1 MEIKFGKIIISYVLG
16 YIIIVRDGIFEN
28 ELEDVLFCD
37 DEVLDDVYRYYN
49 LLVDGIVRIFFVLVV
64 RIRFDI
70 KDYIVERIFYDKYIM
85 NWYYR

>member
-49 LLVDGIVRIFFVLVV
+49 LLVDGIVWIFFVLVV

>member
-37 DEVLDDVYRYYN
+37 DEVLDDVYCYYN

-70 KDYIVERIFYDKYIM
+70 KDYIVERIVYDKYIM

>member
-37 DEVLDDVYRYYN
+37 DEVLDDVYCYYN
-49 LLVDGIVRIFFVLVV
+49 LLVDGIVWIFFVLVV

>member
-70 KDYIVERIFYDKYIM
+70 KDYIVERIVYDKYIM